1 MKLSLLIG
9 AFFLSVSSANAQN
22 SCKHGPASTS
32 SQNFQ
37 MSGLGGGAGGGG
49 EIGTAGGGLTYEPPR
64 DFKVSYVTND
74 GEYVP
79 SNYMNYDDA
88 LALGRHEIA
97 ASEEMA
103 KNRSNSSLGE
113 VARAYRAAKERPQ
126 ELEAKVVQADAERID
141 ACSATR
147 NCHR

>member
-9 AFFLSVSSANAQN
+9 AVLLSVSSANAQN
-22 SCKHGPASTS
+22 SCKHSPASTS

-37 MSGLGGGAGGGG
+37 MGGMSGGGGG
-49 EIGTAGGGLTYEPPR
+49 EIGSAGAALTYEPPR
-64 DFKVSYVTND
+64 EFKVTYVTND

-88 LALGRHEIA
+88 LALGRQEIA
-97 ASEEMA
+97 ASEEIA
-103 KNRSNSSLGE
+103 KNRANTSLGE
-113 VARAYRAAKERPQ
+113 IARAYRKAKERTQ
-126 ELEAKVVQADAERID
+126 LLEAKVVQVDADRID

-147 NCHR
+147 NCRR